1 MSRTAFSFALAM
13 ALGLV
18 WACAQEESDA
28 PRPELEGQVGG
39 ADYGTSLTVGGNTMV
54 TTGSGGMGGMMAT
67 SSSGGMAATGSGGGA
82 CQDMLEPNDSESTAA
97 FVANIND
104 CDTNQMSIQAA
115 LDGTSDVDWYRY
127 SGSDDFGCVVDP
139 TRSLTAQ
146 AALRLC
152 KYAECQSGAAD
163 VTCNDGSSPDT
174 SPQGRS
180 GCCHNAGFGIDLNCP
195 GNDDAAE
202 IYIRLDQGGASCVD
216 YTVNYHY

>member
-1 MSRTAFSFALAM
+1 LLIALSTALAT
-13 ALGLV
+13 V
-18 WACAQEESDA
+18 WACGQDETDA

-39 ADYGTSLTVGGNTMV
+39 GDFGTSLSAGGASTV
-54 TTGSGGMGGMMAT
+54 TTGGAGGTMMTSTGTGGT
-67 SSSGGMAATGSGGGA
+67 GAAGGGS
-82 CQDMLEPNDSESTAA
+82 CMDMLEPNDSEATAA

-104 CDTNQMSIQAA
+104 CDTNEMSIQAA
-115 LDGTSDVDWYRY
+115 LNGTSDVDWYHY

-146 AALRLC
+146 GTLRLC
-152 KYAECQSGAAD
+152 KYAECLSGSASVD
-163 VTCNDGSSPDT
+163 CKNGSTPDT

-180 GCCHNAGFGIDLNCP
+180 GCCHTAGFGIDLSCP

-202 IYIRLDQGGASCVD
+202 IYIRLDQGGSACVD